1 MRYTDP
7 FDKVLNEIIEY
18 WEEEGETFERICKA
32 IFDISEYTS
41 HIEIAETADC
51 SRNSVKKHLDRLA
64 EFRLVDKHPG
74 TELACYRRN
83 SAYIEWR
90 VLQHIIDEYP
100 IGEIIERVE
109 ELEARQKEMIE
120 RVEDLEA
127 PDEGITDETGD
138 IPSIRPTP
146 NVKLNESVS
155 TWLEAANEL
164 ETIKL
169 RIRLYELAYQTLK
182 NDGHLVSGAF

>member
-7 FDKVLNEIIEY
+7 FDEVLNEIIDY
-18 WEEEGETFERICKA
+18 WSAEGETFERICKA

-41 HIEIAETADC
+41 HIEIAETAGC

-64 EFRLVDKHPG
+64 ELGLVDKHPG

-90 VLQHIIDEYP
+90 VLQHIIDKYP
-100 IGEIIERVE
+100 VEEIIERVAELETRQEEMSKRVE
-109 ELEARQKEMIE
+109 ELEA
-120 RVEDLEA
+120 
-127 PDEGITDETGD
+127 PHEGTSDETGD

-146 NVKLNESVS
+146 NVKLNKSVS

-169 RIRLYELAYQTLK
+169 RIRLYKLAYETQK
-182 NDGHLVSGAF
+182 NDGHLISREF